1 MAAVAAAP
9 PPGDAQGV
17 RHAGASADAAPIP
30 SALAAGVG
38 KGAYSEVVRASID
51 LKSRASVEIMA
62 RKDPSIRASQ
72 QKIRE
77 LQTGTAAAP
86 GQVAVIPE
94 AVQVEKREK
103 ERVNI
108 NATVKAA
115 DVVVHTYSHQ
125 EMTQLLKTDLVRGL
139 TAEEGREKLARDG
152 PNVLTPPPETPWYV
166 KLAMQMVGGF
176 QVMMIVGAI
185 LCFIV
190 GPISHPIDYQT
201 IYLGIVLV
209 IVVISTG
216 FFAWW
221 QERKSD
227 SVMAGFKA
235 LTPARCN
242 VVRAGQVIEMD
253 AKDLV
258 VGDICMVNFGEKV
271 QLSGKLAYI
280 TRSNFIRAGAGRLS
294 HPRGRESEGVA
305 PLLSSCVLSSPH
317 AANKVDNSSLTG
329 EPEPLRRVPEM
340 TDESPFETKNL
351 AFYGTFFTEGSG
363 KVVVYATGD
372 RTFLGNIA
380 SSTLNT
386 VKNQSTLNIEIHYF
400 IKIMATIAISLGV
413 VFFIIAITAVQYPI
427 LEVPPLPPDIP
438 PHPHWACI
446 VSRHCL
452 AGSHFCYWHHRR
464 QRARGAVASGG
475 SSLVYALLSLL

>member
-1 MAAVAAAP
+1 MAAVVAAP

-17 RHAGASADAAPIP
+17 RHAGAAPAPAPAP
-30 SALAAGVG
+30 SALTAGVG

-51 LKSRASVEIMA
+51 LKSRADVEIMA

-77 LQTGTAAAP
+77 LQTGTAAP

-125 EMTQLLKTDLVRGL
+125 EITNLLKTDLVRGL

-166 KLAMQMVGGF
+166 KLALQMVGGF

-209 IVVISTG
+209 IVVVSTG

-242 VVRAGQVIEMD
+242 VVRGGQVIEMD

-258 VGDICMVNFGEKV
+258 AGDICMVNFGEKV
-271 QLSGKLAYI
+271 H
-280 TRSNFIRAGAGRLS
+280 RATKFAS
-294 HPRGRESEGVA
+294 HYSSPAQISFAQVPADCRILEAVNLKV
-305 PLLSSCVLSSPH
+305 PPPCLSSC
-317 AANKVDNSSLTG
+317 
-329 EPEPLRRVPEM
+329 
-340 TDESPFETKNL
+340 
-351 AFYGTFFTEGSG
+351 
-363 KVVVYATGD
+363 
-372 RTFLGNIA
+372 
-380 SSTLNT
+380 
-386 VKNQSTLNIEIHYF
+386 
-400 IKIMATIAISLGV
+400 
-413 VFFIIAITAVQYPI
+413 
-427 LEVPPLPPDIP
+427 
-438 PHPHWACI
+438 I
-446 VSRHCL
+446 V
-452 AGSHFCYWHHRR
+452 
-464 QRARGAVASGG
+464 
-475 SSLVYALLSLL
+475 LLSPCTPG

>member
-1 MAAVAAAP
+1 M
-9 PPGDAQGV
+9 
-17 RHAGASADAAPIP
+17 
-30 SALAAGVG
+30 G

-62 RKDPSIRASQ
+62 RSDPAIRASQ
-72 QKIRE
+72 QRMRDIA
-77 LQTGTAAAP
+77 TGAAAP
-86 GQVAVIPE
+86 GKTAPIPE
-94 AVQVEKREK
+94 NASAVAEKREK
-103 ERVNI
+103 ERANI

-115 DVVVHTYSHQ
+115 DVIVHTYSLE
-125 EMTQLLKTDLVRGL
+125 EMTNMLKTNLTRGL
-139 TAEEGREKLARDG
+139 TAAEATAKLAKDG

-209 IVVISTG
+209 IVVVSTG

-242 VVRAGQVIEMD
+242 VVRDGQVIEID
-253 AKDLV
+253 AKELV
-258 VGDICMVNFGEKV
+258 QGDICMVNFGEKV
-271 QLSGKLAYI
+271 L
-280 TRSNFIRAGAGRLS
+280 RAG
-294 HPRGRESEGVA
+294 PD
-305 PLLSSCVLSSPH
+305 VLSPASLTLCSGARRLPYSRSGQSQGRV
-317 AANKVDNSSLTG
+317 AFFVSALPNILKFGPLVQVDNSSLTG

-386 VKNQSTLNIEIHYF
+386 VKNQSTLNIEIHHF

-413 VFFIIAITAVQYPI
+413 VFFIVAITAVKYPI
-427 LEVPPLPPDIP
+427 LEVPPHSLS
-438 PHPHWACI
+438 I
-446 VSRHCL
+446 V
-452 AGSHFCYWHHRR
+452 F
-464 QRARGAVASGG
+464 V
-475 SSLVYALLSLL
+475 SLLMSS